1 MGRVRAGRGRTPLA
15 VGESRPG
22 LAGHPAAVGQRVRL
36 RRRWGRRRL
45 LAAHTAAEVDPS
57 DLTAVLAGLA
67 GYYVDVARQPAPAG
81 LPTVCA
87 FQQEHARAVLAWVRR
102 RLTAR

>member
-1 MGRVRAGRGRTPLA
+1 MGRVRAGGGSYSSGRGR
-15 VGESRPG
+15 V
-22 LAGHPAAVGQRVRL
+22 AA
-36 RRRWGRRRL
+36 RWLDILLLLVNVCVCDGGGDVDAL